1 MKKKLNLGVLSTLGS
16 TIGGANTKVVIGSST
31 YCTKRGSSW
40 LMSVALN
47 QYMTERDLNLV
58 HGYID
63 HESGHIRF
71 TEWSAIADSFAKGES
86 VRHMTNVL
94 EDIRIEGLIGKRY
107 KGSAMNLHRM
117 VSTLCEDESFW
128 SIPTQGMGLNSLVNS
143 FFLFGGRYHLL
154 SQVAMKERAD
164 LAFSILKSRVSK
176 ELYFKFGE
184 CFLQL
189 SNLTSTAGALKL
201 AIEVLA
207 LIDEAKEEQQQQQQ
221 QQQQND
227 DEEGESDGQDS
238 GNTDDTD
245 DTDDTD
251 SDAGNAGDT
260 DGEDGDDEADGQAGG
275 NSGGDDSDEDGDES
289 SDQSNQAGENQSDV
303 DGGNAQDQQTQGGG
317 QSSNSR
323 SEYDPERDWMWFD
336 ENGEEVI
343 PKDICDGIAEAI
355 DNRFNAT
362 FDPTEGDPFQESMT
376 MKRDIARFACL
387 YEVDNKAVQA
397 AQTSLKK
404 WCLSHSNRKTTP
416 RTAGGKLNGRRLAR
430 LPAGNLRVFEHT
442 LSTRTP
448 SAAVQIMLD
457 TSGSMYP
464 TTHYGAGTAC
474 ASLVKALQGLKDF
487 SVSVIQFNDDC
498 TLVHDWET
506 KGVLGN
512 LAMPCGGTETGPACY
527 AAMGNLANRKE
538 DTKLVFILTDGDG
551 DLRQVIPKAKEY
563 GIKVCAVRFG
573 GGAIELIGLEPE
585 LQPYCEDMNRLPEMF
600 TSVLQTVMDR
610 S

>member
-16 TIGGANTKVVIGSST
+16 TIGGANTKVVIGNST

-207 LIDEAKEEQQQQQQ
+207 LIDEAKEEQQQQQKWL
-221 QQQQND
+221 
-227 DEEGESDGQDS
+227 
-238 GNTDDTD
+238 
-245 DTDDTD
+245 
-251 SDAGNAGDT
+251 
-260 DGEDGDDEADGQAGG
+260 
-275 NSGGDDSDEDGDES
+275 
-289 SDQSNQAGENQSDV
+289 
-303 DGGNAQDQQTQGGG
+303 
-317 QSSNSR
+317 
-323 SEYDPERDWMWFD
+323 YLIHFL
-336 ENGEEVI
+336 
-343 PKDICDGIAEAI
+343 K
-355 DNRFNAT
+355 NR
-362 FDPTEGDPFQESMT
+362 
-376 MKRDIARFACL
+376 
-387 YEVDNKAVQA
+387 
-397 AQTSLKK
+397 
-404 WCLSHSNRKTTP
+404 
-416 RTAGGKLNGRRLAR
+416 
-430 LPAGNLRVFEHT
+430 
-442 LSTRTP
+442 
-448 SAAVQIMLD
+448 
-457 TSGSMYP
+457 
-464 TTHYGAGTAC
+464 
-474 ASLVKALQGLKDF
+474 
-487 SVSVIQFNDDC
+487 
-498 TLVHDWET
+498 
-506 KGVLGN
+506 
-512 LAMPCGGTETGPACY
+512 
-527 AAMGNLANRKE
+527 
-538 DTKLVFILTDGDG
+538 
-551 DLRQVIPKAKEY
+551 
-563 GIKVCAVRFG
+563 
-573 GGAIELIGLEPE
+573 
-585 LQPYCEDMNRLPEMF
+585 
-600 TSVLQTVMDR
+600 
-610 S
+610 